1 MKIKF
6 TILLL
11 IVGFISFQAKAQ
23 QDPQFTQ
30 FMNNKLFY
38 NPGFAGS
45 TPEKI
50 CVNGT
55 FRTQWVGYGG
65 GVAFTP
71 EIAGAKAVEAGNSPS
86 TQNFGIHGNL
96 GRFGLGLNIWN
107 DQLGFSNT
115 LAPTLSLAYI
125 HPFNNGA
132 RLSGGVGVGIVQKG
146 VDGSKLVAIDP
157 GDQLIPPSD
166 VNGNKL
172 NLDFGIYYTMPQLSI
187 FNDFYFGASALHVN
201 NPVVEFS
208 KGEYN
213 GTAKQVN
220 HFYLM
225 TGAVYNLNL
234 FDININMLYKTDMAK
249 SSFDLN
255 ALAVFKQTLIGGLS
269 YRTPQE
275 FSILAGYNFFA
286 NAPNPLQ
293 LMYSYDLITSDVL
306 KYSSG
311 SHELT
316 LRYCFGLKIN
326 TPPPTIIRLKNTRKL

>member
-6 TILLL
+6 TILFL
-11 IVGFISFQAKAQ
+11 IVGLAGFQAKAQ

-45 TPEKI
+45 TQDKI

-71 EIAGAKAVEAGNSPS
+71 EVAGAKAVEAGNSPS

-107 DQLGFSNT
+107 DQLGFSST
-115 LAPTLSLAYI
+115 LAPTFSLSYI
-125 HPFNNGA
+125 QPLPNGA
-132 RLSGGVGVGIVQKG
+132 KLAGGIGVGIVQKG
-146 VDGSKLVAIDP
+146 LDGSKLVAIDP
-157 GDQLIPPSD
+157 GDQLIPPAD
-166 VNGNKL
+166 VKGNKL
-172 NLDFGIYYTMPQLSI
+172 NLDFGLYYTMPQLSI
-187 FNDFYFGASALHVN
+187 FNDFYFGVSSLHLN
-201 NPVVEFS
+201 NPVVDYVS
-208 KGEYN
+208 
-213 GTAKQVN
+213 GTWEGKARQDR
-220 HFYLM
+220 HYYAM
-225 TGAVYNLNL
+225 TGGTYNIGNI
-234 FDININMLYKTDMAK
+234 DIEANILYKTDAVK
-249 SSFDLN
+249 HSFDFN
-255 ALAVFKQTLIGGLS
+255 ALGVYQQRLVGGLS

-275 FSILAGYNFFA
+275 LSILAGYRFNS
-286 NAPNPLQ
+286 PLQ
-293 LMYSYDLITSDVL
+293 IMYSYDLITSDIL

-316 LRYCFGLKIN
+316 IRYCFGLKIPKG
-326 TPPPTIIRLKNTRKL
+326 TPPVIFPIKTPRIL